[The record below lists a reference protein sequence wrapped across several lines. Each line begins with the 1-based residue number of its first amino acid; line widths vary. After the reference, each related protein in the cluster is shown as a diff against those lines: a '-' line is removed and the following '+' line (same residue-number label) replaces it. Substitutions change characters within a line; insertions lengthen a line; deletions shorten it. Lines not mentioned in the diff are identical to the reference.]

1 AEALAA
7 FAPYFRGPPGTCG
20 AAFQAFADIAALVRW
35 RGRFQRQIPRR
46 HFRSAPGTS
55 ADFNSARASA
65 WISIGLAAIA
75 ESGYLSTRLRP
86 WGRLYFAGIQ
96 FLDAAGDFAAPLF
109 FGGRVDGIVKAFQQ
123 RTGQGGAS
131 LGRQRQRLLEK
142 LGDIGCHGRIL
153 APLHTATAR
162 SQIST
167 RCHANR
173 EARERRGKP
182 KTADCPAGHFS
193 QSVRSGA
200 PPVNWC
206 QRQRQFKLWHPG
218 RCGPPAK
225 WSLSFLRTHSS

>member
-1 AEALAA
+1 MARSISATN
-7 FAPYFRGPPGTCG
+7 PS
-20 AAFQAFADIAALVRW
+20 AALSLRS
-35 RGRFQRQIPRR
+35 RYQR
-46 HFRSAPGTS
+46 S

-65 WISIGLAAIA
+65 WISSGLAAIA

-86 WGRLYFAGIQ
+86 RERLHFAGIQ

-173 EARERRGKP
+173 ESRERRGKP
-182 KTADCPAGHFS
+182 ETADCPAGHFS
-193 QSVRSGA
+193 KSVRSGDPQSIDVSVKDNSNYTGEVDVVH
-200 PPVNWC
+200 PP
-206 QRQRQFKLWHPG
+206 F
-218 RCGPPAK
+218 A
-225 WSLSFLRTHSS
+225 FLRNLGWATRLRASDCSLDAVQVFL